1 MQAEAYFDA
10 LHARIAKEADRLNA
24 LDAAIGDGDHGVTM
38 LRGLTNSVA
47 AEDGQRAK
55 AFMRASGGASGTLFG
70 LILLEIEAYLD
81 NGAPLHAG
89 LSKACD
95 RICDLG
101 EVAVGDKSMVDALKP
116 AVTALEGGDLPAAIA
131 AAKDGRDRTKDLTAR
146 RGRAQ
151 YVEDSGRG
159 HLDPGA
165 TSVVILLE
173 TLAEVSA

>member
-1 MQAEAYFDA
+1 
-10 LHARIAKEADRLNA
+10 
-24 LDAAIGDGDHGVTM
+24 
-38 LRGLTNSVA
+38 
-47 AEDGQRAK
+47 
-55 AFMRASGGASGTLFG
+55 
-70 LILLEIEAYLD
+70 
-81 NGAPLHAG
+81 
-89 LSKACD
+89 
-95 RICDLG
+95 
-101 EVAVGDKSMVDALKP
+101 MVDALKP